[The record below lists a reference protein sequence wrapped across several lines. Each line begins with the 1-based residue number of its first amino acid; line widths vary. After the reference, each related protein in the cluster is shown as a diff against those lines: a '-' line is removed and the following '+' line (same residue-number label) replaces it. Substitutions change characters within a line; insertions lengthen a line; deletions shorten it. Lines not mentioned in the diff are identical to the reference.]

1 MRADGWR
8 DEAICAQTDPETFAP
23 ENYTSADVHTARKIC
38 AGCPVRRPCLDA
50 ALDEEHGVYHKLR
63 AGIRGGTTPRQ
74 RWRMQQ
80 REAA

>member
-1 MRADGWR
+1 MRADTWR
-8 DEAICAQTDPETFAP
+8 DEAICAQTAPDIFTPESYAA
-23 ENYTSADVHTARKIC
+23 ADVNAAKRVC

-50 ALDEEHGVYHKLR
+50 AMEEEGGQHFRQR
-63 AGIRGGTTPRQ
+63 AGVRGGTTPRQ